1 MQKKIRKIVSSI
13 LASCMVISAFA
24 GIAPQ
29 KAEAKTTLVNVAVDG
44 KASTESGQNGEHVIG
59 NINDGDPKTSWQTP
73 GTWPATAVI
82 QLDKGRSISKV
93 AVELGEDGDNSTGRT
108 ALVTV
113 KYAQNGITT
122 DLVEFGTKRMTV
134 DSKEEFIA
142 DVPKSATHIY
152 VTLSDPKNQD
162 GSQGT
167 FWPSVQEVEV
177 FEEQEEKVSDYNN
190 IANQAKITTDGN
202 ENQSEGSANLV
213 DGNDKTLYKFHNEA
227 QTSEKYIALNFDEA
241 RTMDAFRIAFEHV
254 GDTDGTDF
262 AFEYSI
268 LAKKA
273 GDSDYTKVTDHAKAN
288 RTDNYAQVY
297 KFNAAQYSEVKIVM
311 HSCKTQGGTQNGWPA
326 VAEFEVYGSEIEVQ
340 DTDSIAFKKP
350 VHTPSGKNTAKNITD
365 GSKKT
370 QWTGAYYPSYV
381 DIDLEKNYN
390 LDTVQ
395 KFTITVFRLSPV
407 RKSETNVRFPVIQ
420 NFVNRFF

>member
-29 KAEAKTTLVNVAVDG
+29 KAEAKTTLVNVAVNG
-44 KASTESGQNGEHVIG
+44 TVSTQNGENGSYVIG
-59 NINDGDPKTSWQTP
+59 NINDGDPKTSWQTQ

-113 KYAQNGITT
+113 QYAQNGITT
-122 DLVEFGTKRMTV
+122 DLIDFGSKRMTV
-134 DSKEEFIA
+134 DSKEEFTA

-152 VTLSDPKNQD
+152 VTLSDPQNSD
-162 GSQGT
+162 GSQGA

-254 GDTDGTDF
+254 GDTDSVDF

-273 GDSDYTKVTDHAKAN
+273 GDSDYTKIADHQKAN

-340 DTDSIAFKKP
+340 DTGSIAFKKP
-350 VHTPSGKNTAKNITD
+350 VHTPSGKNTAK
-365 GSKKT
+365 K
-370 QWTGAYYPSYV
+370 YYGR
-381 DIDLEKNYN
+381 KQK
-390 LDTVQ
+390 DTVDRR
-395 KFTITVFRLSPV
+395 ILSV
-407 RKSETNVRFPVIQ
+407 LCRY
-420 NFVNRFF
+420 

>member
-1 MQKKIRKIVSSI
+1 
-13 LASCMVISAFA
+13 MVISAFA

-177 FEEQEEKVSDYNN
+177 FEE
-190 IANQAKITTDGN
+190 
-202 ENQSEGSANLV
+202 
-213 DGNDKTLYKFHNEA
+213 
-227 QTSEKYIALNFDEA
+227 
-241 RTMDAFRIAFEHV
+241 
-254 GDTDGTDF
+254 
-262 AFEYSI
+262 
-268 LAKKA
+268 
-273 GDSDYTKVTDHAKAN
+273 
-288 RTDNYAQVY
+288 
-297 KFNAAQYSEVKIVM
+297 
-311 HSCKTQGGTQNGWPA
+311 
-326 VAEFEVYGSEIEVQ
+326 
-340 DTDSIAFKKP
+340 
-350 VHTPSGKNTAKNITD
+350 
-365 GSKKT
+365 
-370 QWTGAYYPSYV
+370 
-381 DIDLEKNYN
+381 
-390 LDTVQ
+390 
-395 KFTITVFRLSPV
+395 
-407 RKSETNVRFPVIQ
+407 
-420 NFVNRFF
+420 

>member
-1 MQKKIRKIVSSI
+1 MEVRARSGRRFRKWKCLKSRKKKC
-13 LASCMVISAFA
+13 L
-24 GIAPQ
+24 
-29 KAEAKTTLVNVAVDG
+29 
-44 KASTESGQNGEHVIG
+44 
-59 NINDGDPKTSWQTP
+59 
-73 GTWPATAVI
+73 
-82 QLDKGRSISKV
+82 
-93 AVELGEDGDNSTGRT
+93 
-108 ALVTV
+108 
-113 KYAQNGITT
+113 IT
-122 DLVEFGTKRMTV
+122 
-134 DSKEEFIA
+134 I
-142 DVPKSATHIY
+142 
-152 VTLSDPKNQD
+152 
-162 GSQGT
+162 T
-167 FWPSVQEVEV
+167 F
-177 FEEQEEKVSDYNN
+177 
-190 IANQAKITTDGN
+190 ANQAKITTDGN

-254 GDTDGTDF
+254 GDTDSVDF

-273 GDSDYTKVTDHAKAN
+273 GDSDYTKIADHQKAN

-340 DTDSIAFKKP
+340 DTGSIAFKKP

-381 DIDLEKNYN
+381 DIDLEKNYT
-390 LDTVQ
+390 L
-395 KFTITVFRLSPV
+395 IR
-407 RKSETNVRFPVIQ
+407 
-420 NFVNRFF
+420 